1 MASVVEFTV
10 NLESSEILISLGY
23 TNAEKASHETMH
35 KIKKIQNEFSN
46 NFRSLAIYQLIDFS
60 SENNTGL
67 LAETGVIESHKIA
80 SWAKKQR
87 ACRLLIG
94 LVTVHNFDRT
104 EDEDLLHD
112 YILHGIGT
120 AAVEKALNSLLN
132 TVELETG
139 LYTSLPF
146 SPGYCDW
153 DITKGQEFIFNSI
166 DPSAIN
172 VKVMPQSLNMV
183 PVHTIS
189 FVSLMGAEKMDRNP
203 CHFCNLKKCHMR
215 RT

>member
-1 MASVVEFTV
+1 MASVVEIIV
-10 NLESSEILISLGY
+10 NLESNEILRSLGY
-23 TNAEKASHETMH
+23 TNAEKISHETMH

-46 NFRSLAIYQLIDFS
+46 NFHSLAIYQFVDFS
-60 SENNTGL
+60 SKNNTGL
-67 LAETGVIESHKIA
+67 LAGTGFIESHKIA

-87 ACRLLIG
+87 ACCLLIG
-94 LVTVHNFDRT
+94 LVTVRNFDKT
-104 EDEDLLHD
+104 EEDDLLHD

-120 AAVEKALNSLLN
+120 AAVEKAVNLLLD
-132 TVELETG
+132 TVERETG

-153 DITKGQEFIFNSI
+153 DIARGQEFILNSI
-166 DPSAIN
+166 DPSVIN

-203 CHFCNLKKCHMR
+203 CRFCNLKKCHNR